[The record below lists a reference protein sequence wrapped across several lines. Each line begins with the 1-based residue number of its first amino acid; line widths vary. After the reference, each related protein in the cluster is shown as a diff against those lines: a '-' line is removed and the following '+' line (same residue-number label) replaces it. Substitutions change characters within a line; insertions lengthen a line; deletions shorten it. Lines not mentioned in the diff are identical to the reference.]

1 MTARRTAAFLF
12 GIALLV
18 PLAAPAAA
26 ATCPNS
32 GLRTSSVAFHTAK
45 GRFTYKLE
53 VAATAEEQACGM
65 MFRDRMAPGT
75 GMAFPM
81 QPPRAT
87 GFWMENTPLPLDI
100 IYVSPAG
107 RVLNVR
113 RGQPYS
119 REVLNS
125 AGVTAEVIELLAG
138 EADRIGLKPGD
149 RVQRPPA
156 KSR

>member
-1 MTARRTAAFLF
+1 MNPARSAAVLF
-12 GIALLV
+12 SLALLV
-18 PLAAPAAA
+18 PLAPAGA

-32 GLRTSSVAFHTAK
+32 GLRTSKVSFETAK
-45 GRFTYKLE
+45 GRFTYKIE
-53 VAATAEEQACGM
+53 IAASAQEQACGM
-65 MFRDRMAPGT
+65 MFRDSMAPGV

-113 RGQPYS
+113 RGTPYS

-125 AGVTAEVIELLAG
+125 AGITADVIELVAG
-138 EADRIGLKPGD
+138 EAERIGLKPGD
-149 RVQRPPA
+149 RVR
-156 KSR
+156 R